1 MDHLLTFV
9 ILAVFFLFYWVYY
22 TSQRKH
28 LPTTSWEQLPTK
40 ADYLTAHP
48 ESVDGDIIFCYH
60 CGHHELLEV
69 GMVHLTDFRREWVC
83 AKCKQGLATPS
94 ERCTSPAG
102 IRTANP
108 CWPPATAATRSPPRQ
123 IAPRLSQAHRPPPQE
138 PHSGWQIRSTPAP
151 AHSP

>member
-22 TSQRKH
+22 TNQRKH
-28 LPTTSWEQLPTK
+28 VPTTSWEQLPTK
-40 ADYLTAHP
+40 AEYLAAHP

-83 AKCKQGLATPS
+83 AKCKQVLFR
-94 ERCTSPAG
+94 E
-102 IRTANP
+102 I
-108 CWPPATAATRSPPRQ
+108 
-123 IAPRLSQAHRPPPQE
+123 E
-138 PHSGWQIRSTPAP
+138 
-151 AHSP
+151 

>member
-28 LPTTSWEQLPTK
+28 VPTTSWEQLPTK
-40 ADYLTAHP
+40 ADYLVAHP

-83 AKCKQGLATPS
+83 AKCKQVLFR
-94 ERCTSPAG
+94 E
-102 IRTANP
+102 I
-108 CWPPATAATRSPPRQ
+108 
-123 IAPRLSQAHRPPPQE
+123 E
-138 PHSGWQIRSTPAP
+138 
-151 AHSP
+151 